1 MNKTDAK
8 WLLVSLMSAGHD
20 CDILIHEATMED
32 DLVDNAFEKK
42 HRFDIFLF
50 CIVFVKHRLT
60 ALFCSKHDIC
70 TVTGEIV
77 SLIGITRLH
86 NWIG

>member
-1 MNKTDAK
+1 MLSG
-8 WLLVSLMSAGHD
+8 LLVSLMSAGHD

-50 CIVFVKHRLT
+50 
-60 ALFCSKHDIC
+60 ALC
-70 TVTGEIV
+70 
-77 SLIGITRLH
+77 L
-86 NWIG
+86 